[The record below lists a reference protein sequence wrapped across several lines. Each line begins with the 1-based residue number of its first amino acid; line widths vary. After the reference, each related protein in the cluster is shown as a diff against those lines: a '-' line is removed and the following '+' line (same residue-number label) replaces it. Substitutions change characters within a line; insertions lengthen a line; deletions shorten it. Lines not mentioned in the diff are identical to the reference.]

1 MKNIIYENQV
11 LRNTNYYLL
20 CTIYKLE
27 KQKIDN
33 YTECLKKL
41 EIDKS
46 IDEPQFEIE
55 MEKEKEDDPLKE
67 ENLKLM
73 NKLEEKKEEYDVL
86 HSELQNLKIQMEV
99 QKDFSE
105 HKILNL
111 ELAKN
116 LLEQELLDKREK
128 YENLFVDKRE
138 KNDSIDNLEQQET
151 CENQEELIKKGKEID
166 KLKRE
171 NAMLT
176 INNQQLQYELI
187 RTIKQMQ

>member
-128 YENLFVDKRE
+128 
-138 KNDSIDNLEQQET
+138 NDSIDNLEQET